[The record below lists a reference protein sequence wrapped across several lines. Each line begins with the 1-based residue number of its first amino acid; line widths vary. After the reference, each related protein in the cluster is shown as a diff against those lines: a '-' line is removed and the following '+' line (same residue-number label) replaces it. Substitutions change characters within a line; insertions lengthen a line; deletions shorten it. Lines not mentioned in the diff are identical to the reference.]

1 MMLILYQYLYC
12 IIPMVA
18 YNGLL

>member
-12 IIPMVA
+12 IICII
-18 YNGLL
+18 LI